1 MNITHDEDRF
11 PSNNKKI
18 EDLAKIIDPHAFQ
31 VDLYVEEV
39 GKEFHLPKNI
49 YWAERRNK
57 ALALATKIINAG
69 YGLLA

>member
-11 PSNNKKI
+11 VVKDKKI
-18 EDLAKIIDPHAFQ
+18 EDLARIIDGHAFQ
-31 VDLYVEEV
+31 VQMYVEEV

-69 YGLLA
+69 YHND

>member
-11 PSNNKKI
+11 PAKERKI
-18 EDLAKIIDPHAFQ
+18 EALARIIDEHAFTVQ
-31 VDLYVEEV
+31 VYVEEV

-69 YGLLA
+69 YHND